1 MPASVE
7 SLPAGK
13 LKQLEEH
20 NPFFVSASIW
30 WLCLNEFLEVF
41 RYDVPPPK
49 YEFYGKMQSMTY
61 LAQGVRGQVTLVI
74 LRFNPDKLYEGVDG
88 EKFTCVSDFWS
99 QPKHKPVG
107 VRLEDAMWEIM
118 FRLVF
123 QHALLGFVQEQARLA
138 DGLLAR
144 LRLHVHAHKEG

>member
-99 QPKHKPVG
+99 QLKNKPVG
-107 VRLEDAMWEIM
+107 VRLEEATWENM
-118 FRLVF
+118 FELVF
-123 QHALLGFVQEQARLA
+123 QPALLGFAQEQARLA
-138 DGLLAR
+138 ESLLAR